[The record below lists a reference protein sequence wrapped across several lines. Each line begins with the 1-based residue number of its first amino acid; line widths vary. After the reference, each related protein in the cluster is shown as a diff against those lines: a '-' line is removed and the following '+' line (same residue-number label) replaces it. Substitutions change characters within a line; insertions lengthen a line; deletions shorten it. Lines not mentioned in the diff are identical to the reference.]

1 MANAYED
8 ERYDDAPNF
17 NHRFKVETAYPEGKR
32 DHRDGFTQ
40 QEYQR
45 NQQTESDE
53 KEPMA
58 GFPPM
63 KGTTE
68 APKAKAG
75 VKKVSRPK
83 TKTDK
88 AVTAAIKKDLQNRNL
103 NK

>member
-1 MANAYED
+1 MANAYETD
-8 ERYDDAPNF
+8 RYEDAPNF
-17 NHRFKVETAYPEGKR
+17 NHRFKVETAYPDGKR

-45 NQQTESDE
+45 NQQDKPEE

-68 APKAKAG
+68 APKPKGG
-75 VKKVSRPK
+75 VKKVSRSK
-83 TKTDK
+83 TKTDDV
-88 AVTAAIKKDLQNRNL
+88 ALEAAKTKDLKNRNL
-103 NK
+103 K